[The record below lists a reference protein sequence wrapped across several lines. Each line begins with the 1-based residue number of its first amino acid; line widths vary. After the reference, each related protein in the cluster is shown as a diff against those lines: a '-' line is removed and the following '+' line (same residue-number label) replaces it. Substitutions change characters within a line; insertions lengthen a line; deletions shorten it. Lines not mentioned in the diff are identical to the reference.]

1 MPLIAVTTGEVSC
14 GGWLGVRVVGRLF
27 AAFVDPD
34 RPDAGFFDAV
44 DRLPADRAD
53 PEPAPRVEA
62 RPDAAAGRGAP
73 DREPARGVAEVFPGM
88 RPRYPLLSHQPHP
101 PHRLSAGSVPSGT
114 EFEHVGQCAASWVC
128 CLAGVIFRHT
138 QLAGTCLS

>member
-53 PEPAPRVEA
+53 PSR
-62 RPDAAAGRGAP
+62 RRGSRHGPMRLRDGAS
-73 DREPARGVAEVFPGM
+73 RIESRRAE
-88 RPRYPLLSHQPHP
+88 
-101 PHRLSAGSVPSGT
+101 
-114 EFEHVGQCAASWVC
+114 
-128 CLAGVIFRHT
+128 
-138 QLAGTCLS
+138 